1 MCFTGYVGPACQS
14 CGYPFV
20 NIGAVCVFMPGA
32 MATCRDGVRNLNEVG
47 VDCGG
52 PQCPPCAGEAPL
64 QLYGFPILTASVVL
78 AVAGATL
85 VAAVAIAAVRRRRR
99 KAAAA
104 GLKVAAHCMRV
115 RMCSQALIVFG
126 RASLAI
132 NALNDIC
139 VGVRL
144 MSRLVFLVA
153 VHCMCSRHTL
163 TWNHALV
170 INFLSNIGEGR
181 ATSDFVVA
189 VSFVLV
195 LKALI
200 FFFLFAGNRL
210 LCNICVV
217 VRVRLQRFFRA
228 RGRC

>member
-1 MCFTGYVGPACQS
+1 MAKGSVELAKELWVMVLLRASGRDACWFGAGTCVCFTGYVGPACQS

-32 MATCRDGVRNLNEVG
+32 MATCSDGVRNLNEVG

-52 PQCPPCAGEAPL
+52 PQCPPCAGAAPL

-85 VAAVAIAAVRRRRR
+85 VAVLAVVIAAVRRRRR

-126 RASLAI
+126 PASLAI
-132 NALNDIC
+132 NALNNIC

-144 MSRLVFLVA
+144 MSRLVFPWWLFTVCA
-153 VHCMCSRHTL
+153 QGTL
-163 TWNHALV
+163 
-170 INFLSNIGEGR
+170 
-181 ATSDFVVA
+181 
-189 VSFVLV
+189 
-195 LKALI
+195 
-200 FFFLFAGNRL
+200 
-210 LCNICVV
+210 
-217 VRVRLQRFFRA
+217 
-228 RGRC
+228 